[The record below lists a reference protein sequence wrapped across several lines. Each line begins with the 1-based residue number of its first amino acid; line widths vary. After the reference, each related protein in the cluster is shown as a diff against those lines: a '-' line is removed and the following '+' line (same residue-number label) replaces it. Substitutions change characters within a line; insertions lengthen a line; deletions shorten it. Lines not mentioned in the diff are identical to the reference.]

1 MAKISNT
8 ARTLKIVPALIARTQ
23 LGQILSRVRQN
34 HERFVVDKRG
44 EPQAVIMSVEEYL
57 RTLARQPA
65 ALAQIQREAKAK
77 RLDLLPCE
85 KSTWKLAVT
94 AAGAVII
101 MLRVV

>member
-23 LGQILSRVRQN
+23 LGQILRRVRQN
-34 HERFVVDKRG
+34 HERIVVDKRG

-57 RTLARQPA
+57 RNFARQPA

-77 RLDLLPCE
+77 RLDLLP
-85 KSTWKLAVT
+85 
-94 AAGAVII
+94 
-101 MLRVV
+101 LREINLEISRYRRQRRNPNA

>member
-1 MAKISNT
+1 MAKTSNM

-23 LGQILSRVRQN
+23 LGQILRRVRQN

-57 RTLARQPA
+57 RNFARQPT

-77 RLDLLPCE
+77 RLDLLP
-85 KSTWKLAVT
+85 
-94 AAGAVII
+94 
-101 MLRVV
+101 LREINLEIGRYRRRRRNPNA